1 MELNKN
7 HLSQEQFEVT
17 QNCGTE
23 PPFSGE
29 LLYEKREGIYSCV
42 VCDFSLFESDT
53 KFESGTGWPSF
64 YDALDDT
71 ITTKEDLSYGMK
83 RVEISCRN
91 CNAHLGHV
99 FPDGPRPTGL
109 RYCVNSLSLSF
120 NENESSLHRSRMC
133 NVSNLWK
140 FSSKKILTNINKKS
154 IRTFQR
160 RY

>member
-29 LLYEKREGIYSCV
+29 LLYEKREGIYSCI

-71 ITTKEDLSYGMK
+71 IITKEDLSYGMK

-109 RYCVNSLSLSF
+109 RYCVNSLSLNF
-120 NENESSLHRSRMC
+120 NENE
-133 NVSNLWK
+133 
-140 FSSKKILTNINKKS
+140 
-154 IRTFQR
+154 
-160 RY
+160 

>member
-1 MELNKN
+1 MELSKN

-42 VCDFSLFESDT
+42 VCDFSLFESVT

-64 YDALDDT
+64 YEALDDT

-120 NENESSLHRSRMC
+120 SENE
-133 NVSNLWK
+133 
-140 FSSKKILTNINKKS
+140 
-154 IRTFQR
+154 
-160 RY
+160 

>member
-7 HLSQEQFEVT
+7 HLSKEQFEVT

-29 LLYEKREGIYSCV
+29 LLYEKREGTYSCV
-42 VCDFSLFESDT
+42 VCDISLFESDT

-120 NENESSLHRSRMC
+120 NENE
-133 NVSNLWK
+133 
-140 FSSKKILTNINKKS
+140 
-154 IRTFQR
+154 
-160 RY
+160 

>member
-7 HLSQEQFEVT
+7 HLSKEQFEVT

-29 LLYEKREGIYSCV
+29 LLYEKREGVYSCV
-42 VCDFSLFESDT
+42 VCDFSLFESDK

-64 YDALDDT
+64 YEALNDT
-71 ITTKEDLSYGMK
+71 LITKEDLSYGMK

-120 NENESSLHRSRMC
+120 NENE
-133 NVSNLWK
+133 
-140 FSSKKILTNINKKS
+140 
-154 IRTFQR
+154 
-160 RY
+160 